1 MKKSDGL
8 FLCEAAMKERE
19 ASITIKNSFS
29 MIKTLFVFLSN
40 FSLDFQD
47 ITALDFYPCDI
58 QSLVGY
64 VSLQTMRMRQ
74 TLNFSEISL
83 PNPFSL
89 SSTFLSFPFHSPS
102 YAHSQCRCSKYSNHS
117 SSNKAVFTQ
126 NNCVLR
132 SSFLFQIFNST
143 FFILFL
149 FFCSYL
155 HSSYNDIC

>member
-8 FLCEAAMKERE
+8 FLCEVAMKERE
-19 ASITIKNSFS
+19 ASITIENSFS

-40 FSLDFQD
+40 FSLDFQY
-47 ITALDFYPCDI
+47 ISALDFYPCDI
-58 QSLVGY
+58 QSLVGH

-155 HSSYNDIC
+155 HSSYNGIC

>member
-19 ASITIKNSFS
+19 ASITIENSFS

-40 FSLDFQD
+40 FSLDFQY

-58 QSLVGY
+58 QSLVGH

-89 SSTFLSFPFHSPS
+89 SSTFLFFPFHSPS
-102 YAHSQCRCSKYSNHS
+102 YTHSQCRCPKYSNLS
-117 SSNKAVFTQ
+117 SSYRAVFTQ
-126 NNCVLR
+126 NQLC
-132 SSFLFQIFNST
+132 STKFFSFSDLQLYFLH
-143 FFILFL
+143 FISILLFL
-149 FFCSYL
+149 SPFKL
-155 HSSYNDIC
+155 Q